1 MEPIV
6 FYDFKPDTEDPNN
19 KIVIK
24 KADFEKLL
32 NKTYAAG
39 YQDGLKEP
47 RPAKVW
53 MTSKR
58 GFDTEPKVLS
68 IRKAKEIL

>member
-32 NKTYAAG
+32 IKHM
-39 YQDGLKEP
+39 P
-47 RPAKVW
+47 RV
-53 MTSKR
+53 
-58 GFDTEPKVLS
+58 
-68 IRKAKEIL
+68 IRTD

>member
-24 KADFEKLL
+24 

-47 RPAKVW
+47 RPAQVW

-68 IRKAKEIL
+68 I

>member
-24 KADFEKLL
+24 KADFEKL
-32 NKTYAAG
+32 K
-39 YQDGLKEP
+39 K
-47 RPAKVW
+47 
-53 MTSKR
+53 M
-58 GFDTEPKVLS
+58 LS
-68 IRKAKEIL
+68 IITDFLMLPPTGVKMSS

>member
-39 YQDGLKEP
+39 YQDGDP
-47 RPAKVW
+47 
-53 MTSKR
+53 MS
-58 GFDTEPKVLS
+58 
-68 IRKAKEIL
+68 RKSTN

>member
-1 MEPIV
+1 M

-32 NKTYAAG
+32 NKTYATG

-47 RPAKVW
+47 RPAK
-53 MTSKR
+53 
-58 GFDTEPKVLS
+58 EVLT
-68 IRKAKEIL
+68 RNLKF

>member
-32 NKTYAAG
+32 NKNIC
-39 YQDGLKEP
+39 
-47 RPAKVW
+47 
-53 MTSKR
+53 R
-58 GFDTEPKVLS
+58 GF
-68 IRKAKEIL
+68 IRTD

>member
-24 KADFEKLL
+24 NADFEKLL
-32 NKTYAAG
+32 N
-39 YQDGLKEP
+39 
-47 RPAKVW
+47 
-53 MTSKR
+53 
-58 GFDTEPKVLS
+58 
-68 IRKAKEIL
+68 